1 VRVVGLNTIGGLRV
15 EGVVARKKE
24 PDLWARRLGRGAM
37 RRLGFGEEQGALRRF
52 GSLGRAKWAGVTRVA
67 RGWPGEREGEEGGR
81 AGPRNG
87 PREAGPAKTI
97 GEAKPFFYFLPF
109 YSFLYS

>member
-1 VRVVGLNTIGGLRV
+1 
-15 EGVVARKKE
+15 
-24 PDLWARRLGRGAM
+24 M

-109 YSFLYS
+109 YSFLYSWLNLNIVFESNIFNEFEWVHKHNNST